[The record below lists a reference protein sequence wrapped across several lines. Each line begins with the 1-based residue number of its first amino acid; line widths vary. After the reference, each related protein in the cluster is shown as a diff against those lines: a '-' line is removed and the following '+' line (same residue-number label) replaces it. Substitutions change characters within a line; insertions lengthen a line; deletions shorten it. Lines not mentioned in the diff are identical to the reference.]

1 MLRRLITILVLI
13 VAAGA
18 LAWALWPRPIAV
30 ETAKI
35 DRRNI
40 EIFIEEEGKS
50 QIRDVFTVSAPI
62 TGQMQRVNLHA
73 GDAVTKDE
81 TVVASMQPADPG
93 LLDARARRVAEAAVE
108 AARAGVDLAAAQV
121 REAEAQLAFAK
132 EELDRASTLV
142 RRGTISQ
149 RAYDKAK
156 LDVETAAAAVES
168 AKAQLRV
175 RQRELE
181 SAEAAL
187 IEGGKAGGATCCV
200 DVRAPVSGRVL
211 RVLTESEQV
220 VQAGTPLVEI
230 GDPADLEIV
239 SDLLSRDAVRI
250 KPGAA
255 ATIEGWGGPVLA
267 ATVSR
272 VDPSAITKVSAL
284 GIEEQ
289 RVNTILSLEGDPSSW
304 AGLGHGFRVVVRI
317 SLWKGQNL
325 IAVPIGSLFR
335 QGADWAAYVV
345 VDGKAVLRSLQIGA
359 RNTEYAEVKS
369 GVAEGDVVIL
379 HPSDLIG
386 DGTAVSVG
394 PSP

>member
-1 MLRRLITILVLI
+1 MLRRLITILVVI
-13 VAAGA
+13 AAAGT
-18 LAWALWPRPIAV
+18 LAWVLWPQPIAV
-30 ETAKI
+30 ETEAIKL
-35 DRRNI
+35 RTI
-40 EIFIEEEGKS
+40 EVVVEEEGKS
-50 QIRDVFTVSAPI
+50 RIRDVFTVSAPI
-62 TGQMQRVNLHA
+62 TGQMLRVNLHA

-81 TVVASMQPADPG
+81 TVVASIQPADPG

-108 AARAGVDLAAAQV
+108 AARAAVDLAAAQV
-121 REAEAQLAFAK
+121 RETEAQLAFAN
-132 EELDRASTLV
+132 EELDRAATLV

-175 RQRELE
+175 RKRQLE

-187 IEGGKAGGATCCV
+187 IEGGASGGATCCV

-239 SDLLSRDAVRI
+239 ADLLSRDAVQI
-250 KPGAA
+250 KPGAT
-255 ATIEGWGGPVLA
+255 ATIEGWGGPILTAKV
-267 ATVSR
+267 TR
-272 VDPSAITKVSAL
+272 IDPSAATKVSAL

-289 RVNTILSLEGDPSSW
+289 RVSTILSLDGDPSSW
-304 AGLGHGFRVVVRI
+304 SELGHGFRVVVRI
-317 SLWKGQNL
+317 SLWKGDNL

-335 QGADWAAYVV
+335 RGADWGVYVV
-345 VDGKAVLRSLQIGA
+345 VDGKAQLRTIEIGA
-359 RNTEYAEVKS
+359 RNNEYAEVAS
-369 GVAEGDVVIL
+369 GLAENDVVIL
-379 HPSDLIG
+379 HPSDLVS
-386 DGTAVSVG
+386 DGSSVIADTA
-394 PSP
+394 P